1 MTHYLKHSFTGICL
15 LFVLFVSCGTP
26 KRSIYFRT
34 DTPLDTTAKR
44 LTQLPTSETIV
55 KSDDILAINVTS
67 SSSITEGVD
76 PVIIYNEGGTSIPSS
91 AISGGT
97 SRNTNTGKGYLVDQD
112 GFIDF
117 PVVGKLAVGGMT
129 IRQVKEILQQK
140 LSNMINNPVVE
151 VRIMNYKVIM
161 LGEVNA
167 PGVVIAPGHGL
178 NILEAI
184 AAAGDVRFTGRKD
197 NVMVI
202 RQENGTKKMVRLNL
216 NSSEVFHSPYFEL
229 KQNDIVYVEPN
240 RLQRS
245 QNSEFLKLYLPSIAS
260 VTSTI
265 LAVYGVVQIAKTQK

>member
-34 DTPLDTTAKR
+34 DAPLDTTAKR

-55 KSDDILAINVTS
+55 KADDILAINVTS

-76 PVIIYNEGGTSIPSS
+76 PVIIYNEGGTFIPSS
-91 AISGGT
+91 AISGSTTRST
-97 SRNTNTGKGYLVDQD
+97 STAKGYLVDQD

-202 RQENGTKKMVRLNL
+202 RQENGAKKMVRLNL